1 MLLKL
6 SEYWLYA
13 IMSRKEDFDNFISEQ
28 VTKIVV
34 GLAENIQEPP
44 YFPDSFKQYVKGLL
58 LLKKE
63 EENNDENNNVSV

>member
-6 SEYWLYA
+6 PEYWLYA
-13 IMSRKEDFDNFISEQ
+13 ITGSRKEDFDNFISEE

-34 GLAENIQEPP
+34 ALAENPQEPP

-63 EENNDENNNVSV
+63 EEDR